1 MENANKKKLID
12 VGIKGL
18 CLFIGLVV
26 FLFTILGEKCD
37 YSLYVFRFYYDY
49 YFHGEYAE
57 NFYFLFPF
65 LFSYLEML
73 VLFYIRD
80 KKINNVATHIISII
94 YSFIV
99 TFILYLNIIDDY
111 SSSLNIIDHY
121 SSSDDGYFIK
131 FSGFVW
137 LLLTI
142 EITLFILAYK
152 ETDLRKAIPGK
163 TFFKTKNKDK
173 TSR

>member
-99 TFILYLNIIDDY
+99 TFILYLNII
-111 SSSLNIIDHY
+111 
-121 SSSDDGYFIK
+121 SDDGYFIK

>member
-1 MENANKKKLID
+1 MENINKKKLID

-37 YSLYVFRFYYDY
+37 DGLYVFRFFYDY

-73 VLFYIRD
+73 VLLYIRD

-99 TFILYLNIIDDY
+99 TFILYLNIIYDY
-111 SSSLNIIDHY
+111 Y
-121 SSSDDGYFIK
+121 GGDDGYFIK

-142 EITLFILAYK
+142 EITLLILSYK
-152 ETDLRKAIPGK
+152 ETDLRKAIPNK
-163 TFFKTKNKDK
+163 TFLKIKNKD
-173 TSR
+173 

>member
-1 MENANKKKLID
+1 MENINKKKLINA
-12 VGIKGL
+12 GINGL

-37 YSLYVFRFYYDY
+37 DGLYVFRFYY
-49 YFHGEYAE
+49 HGKYAE
-57 NFYFLFPF
+57 NFYFLFTF

-80 KKINNVATHIISII
+80 KKINNITTHIICII

-99 TFILYLNIIDDY
+99 TFILYLNIIYHEFYEFYKEY
-111 SSSLNIIDHY
+111 S
-121 SSSDDGYFIK
+121 IK

-142 EITLFILAYK
+142 EITLLLLTYK
-152 ETDLRKAIPGK
+152 ETDLRKAIPDK

>member
-37 YSLYVFRFYYDY
+37 YRLYVFRFYYDY

-73 VLFYIRD
+73 VLFYIGD

-111 SSSLNIIDHY
+111 SSSGG
-121 SSSDDGYFIK
+121 GYFIK